1 MKHILH
7 FLFTCA
13 LLFSPLHAEDREQIG
28 LWNLTELKRAPAMHW
43 LTQTGSVHALLYTG
57 ENYKGQ
63 STEVFA
69 YYASPLTLGE
79 AKPGTKFPGVVL
91 IHGGGGTAFAEWAHL
106 WAKRGY
112 SAIAMD
118 LSGSK
123 PNDLIFDAKG
133 NPVAGQAHNPQTRK
147 RLPNGGPD
155 QGHGE
160 KFDTIGGD
168 VSDDWPY
175 HAAASVI
182 RAHSLLRS
190 FPEVDADH
198 TDRKSVV

>member
-1 MKHILH
+1 MKSLC
-7 FLFTCA
+7 T
-13 LLFSPLHAEDREQIG
+13 LLLSTLLIYSLQAEETASNFSTIEVEKIG
-28 LWNLTELKRAPAMHW
+28 PWNLTELKRAPAMRW
-43 LTQTGSVHALLYTG
+43 LTQTGSVHALLYAG
-57 ENYKGQ
+57 ENHQGK

-112 SAIAMD
+112 AAIAMD

-133 NPVAGQAHNPQTRK
+133 NPVAGQAHNPQSM
-147 RLPNGGPD
+147 P
-155 QGHGE
+155 
-160 KFDTIGGD
+160 
-168 VSDDWPY
+168 
-175 HAAASVI
+175 
-182 RAHSLLRS
+182 
-190 FPEVDADH
+190 H
-198 TDRKSVV
+198 TPR